1 MNNKILQAIKGGI
14 IATLVMTMVMFVAPY
29 MGLPKMNPAAML
41 SMMMGV
47 PLFVG
52 WILHFMIGTI
62 FAFSY
67 VILANPA
74 LKKVTNKL
82 AKGVIFGVFAFI
94 MAQIAMPIMGAMF
107 GGMSAPAGNMT
118 LMMIGSIIGHIVFG
132 IVVVFTVKLH
142 D

>member
-29 MGLPKMNPAAML
+29 IGLPKMNPAAML

-67 VILANPA
+67 VILVNPA